1 MNFDAISENIPIIVI
16 IIGLIVLQFIFGRRR
31 KPEST
36 RQQIIQDL
44 LLEVRLN
51 QAMLESY
58 HQRQKPKK
66 FEVNDWKRSKDK
78 LDFLGQSLQRSLS
91 DAYMIIEDFNKQ
103 IDEAKKY
110 NSASYMASVNTD
122 KLKEPLTKC
131 RQGLQEWL
139 RASTAANPPK
149 RPGILDEWLGRD

>member
-1 MNFDAISENIPIIVI
+1 MDFDAISENLPIILLI
-16 IIGLIVLQFIFGRRR
+16 AGLVVLQFIAGRRR
-31 KPEST
+31 KPESS
-36 RQQIIQDL
+36 RQQIIQNL

-66 FEVNDWKRSKDK
+66 FQTNDWTRNKDK
-78 LDFLGQSLQRSLS
+78 IDFLGQSLQRNLS
-91 DAYMIIEDFNKQ
+91 DAYMIIEDFIHQ

-110 NSASYMASVNTD
+110 RSANYMASVNPD
-122 KLKEPLTKC
+122 KLKEPLAKC

-139 RASTAANPPK
+139 LASTAANPPK
-149 RPGILDEWLGRD
+149 RPNILDEWLGRD

>member
-1 MNFDAISENIPIIVI
+1 MNFDAISENIPIIVLI
-16 IIGLIVLQFIFGRRR
+16 VGLIALQFIVGRRR

-58 HQRQKPKK
+58 HQRLKPKK

-91 DAYMIIEDFNKQ
+91 DAYMIIEDFNHQ

-110 NSASYMASVNTD
+110 KSASYMASVNTD
-122 KLKEPLTKC
+122 KLKEPLAKC

-139 RASTAANPPK
+139 LASTAANPPK

>member
-1 MNFDAISENIPIIVI
+1 MDFGDIGENIPIILLIV
-16 IIGLIVLQFIFGRRR
+16 GLIALQFIVGRRR

-36 RQQIIQDL
+36 RQQTIRDL

-58 HQRQKPKK
+58 YQRQKPKK
-66 FEVNDWKRSKDK
+66 FEMNDWKRSKGK

-91 DAYMIIEDFNKQ
+91 DAYMIIEDFNQQ
-103 IDEAKKY
+103 IDEAKRYK
-110 NSASYMASVNTD
+110 SASYMASVNPD
-122 KLKEPLTKC
+122 KLKEPLAKC

-139 RASTAANPPK
+139 LASTAANPPK
-149 RPGILDEWLGRD
+149 RPGILDEWLGGN